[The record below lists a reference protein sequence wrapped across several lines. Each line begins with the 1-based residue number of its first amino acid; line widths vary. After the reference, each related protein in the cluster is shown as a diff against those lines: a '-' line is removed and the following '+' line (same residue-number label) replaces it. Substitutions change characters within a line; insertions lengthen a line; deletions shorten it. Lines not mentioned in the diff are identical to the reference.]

1 MQTPPFPYDL
11 KKLLP
16 LWLVLVCLALPA
28 LAHPILQDTMWV
40 DFEPALVRVAVNVSL
55 KEIHLAQ
62 GIAAGPD
69 HPMTPTE
76 VDQMLDRQG
85 DYLLGHLTLS
95 SGEKPLKGWLVKLSL
110 PPEIGDAAKTFYQYE
125 LVYPL
130 DGPPPP
136 IVTIRNDMLGD
147 RSYAAGT
154 TYDQSYV
161 VRAKRYDATE
171 ATAWLL
177 TYGESAT
184 IPTGWAA
191 ASASSASTGSG
202 TAPAA
207 TVSAPEKP
215 SLWQTLR
222 AHLWHGIMH
231 ILTGYDHLLF
241 VSALVIATRSFWEMV
256 KVIAAFTLAHSL
268 TLALCVFGIFRLPAS
283 IVEPVIALSIVFV
296 SVENLFWPQ
305 RTHSKVRLL
314 VAFGFGL
321 IHGLGFAGG
330 LLDAMAGLPAAGIW
344 IALIGF
350 SLGVEI
356 SHQIVVLPLFGLVRW
371 MNHKLPAHT
380 ANALLRY
387 GCSAI
392 SCGGAYYLFVAVRAQ
407 YFAR

>member
-1 MQTPPFPYDL
+1 MQTTRPPR
-11 KKLLP
+11 P
-16 LWLVLVCLALPA
+16 LGTILRVWIALIGLTLAA
-28 LAHPILQDTMWV
+28 RAHPILQDTMWV

-62 GIAAGPD
+62 GVADSPD
-69 HPMTPTE
+69 HPMTPPE

-85 DYLLGHLTLS
+85 YYLLGHLTLS
-95 SGEKPLKGWLVKLSL
+95 VGEKALKGSVVKLTH
-110 PPEIGDAAKTFYQYE
+110 PTEPGEAAKTFYQYE

-136 IVTIRNDMLGD
+136 AITFRNDMLAD
-147 RSYAAGT
+147 RTYAAGT

-161 VRAKRYDATE
+161 VRAKRHDAAE

-177 TYGESAT
+177 TYREAAT
-184 IPTGWAA
+184 IPTGWDAPAA
-191 ASASSASTGSG
+191 RA
-202 TAPAA
+202 TAAA
-207 TVSAPEKP
+207 TVSAPVRP
-215 SLWQTLR
+215 SFWQTLLE
-222 AHLWHGIMH
+222 HLRHGIMH

-268 TLALCVFGIFRLPAS
+268 TLALCVFGIFRLPS
-283 IVEPVIALSIVFV
+283 YVVEPVIALSIVFV
-296 SVENLFWPQ
+296 SLENLFWPQ

-330 LLDAMAGLPAAGIW
+330 LLDAMAGLPAASIW

-356 SHQIVVLPLFGLVRW
+356 GHQIVVLPLFGLVRW
-371 MNHKLPAHT
+371 TKNKLSERT
-380 ANALLRY
+380 GNTLLRY

-392 SCGGAYYLFVAVRAQ
+392 SCGGAYYLFVSLHEQ
-407 YFAR
+407 FFTG